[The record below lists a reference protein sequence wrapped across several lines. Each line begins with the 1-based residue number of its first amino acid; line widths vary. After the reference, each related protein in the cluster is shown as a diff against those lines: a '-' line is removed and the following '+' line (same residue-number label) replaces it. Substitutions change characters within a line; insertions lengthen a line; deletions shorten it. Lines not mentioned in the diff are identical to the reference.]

1 MNLVRKLDSGNFW
14 HIEYP
19 AFDKNTKDGAEIND
33 YFEKL
38 LSLIKEYCKGGN
50 LPEFTKY
57 YVSYNINEE
66 NGKTLIKVFLSLRQ
80 RGRFIRKKQLSVL
93 WNGAYIEK
101 QSITDLI

>member
-1 MNLVRKLDSGNFW
+1 MNLVRKLDSGNLW

-19 AFDKNTKDGAEIND
+19 HFDNEDKHSSEINN

-93 WNGAYIEK
+93 WNGPYIES
-101 QSITDLI
+101 QTISDLI

>member
-1 MNLVRKLDSGNFW
+1 MDQKRKLESGAFW

-19 AFDKNTKDGAEIND
+19 VFDASSEGGAAIND

-66 NGKTLIKVFLSLRQ
+66 NGKTLIKIILSLRQ